1 MRGRIIK
8 ESIDLFDKKG
18 FSKTSIQ
25 DIVDTIGVTKGTFYY
40 YFKSKQELLM
50 DIHLNYIKELL
61 AEQAV
66 ILNDEYLSSKVKI
79 NKLIHLIIRNIKIH
93 GKSARVFN
101 REFKHLSEKQLKL
114 INDYRKEFRINLEQ
128 LFSEGINK
136 GEFRDDLRIDIV
148 IFGILGMVNRSY
160 QWYNPDGEVSED
172 ELVSIYME
180 LILNGITNPSIIG
193 QIDESTKEKHQIK

>member
-50 DIHLNYIKELL
+50 DIHLNYIIELL
-61 AEQAV
+61 KEQEV
-66 ILNDEYLSSKVKI
+66 ILKDEYISCKDKMQ
-79 NKLIHLIIRNIKIH
+79 KLIYLIIKNIKVH
-93 GKSARVFN
+93 GKSARVFT
-101 REFKHLSEKQLKL
+101 REVRHLDEEQLIL
-114 INDYRKEFRINLEQ
+114 VNSYRREFRINLQKLIE
-128 LFSEGINK
+128 EGIEK
-136 GEFRDDLRIDIV
+136 GEFRDQKRSDIV

-160 QWYNPDGEVSED
+160 NWYNPDGEVSEE
-172 ELVSIYME
+172 ELVSIYMD
-180 LILNGITNPSIIG
+180 LILNGIKTETN
-193 QIDESTKEKHQIK
+193 ST

>member
-50 DIHLNYIKELL
+50 DIHINYIKELL

-66 ILNDEYLSSKVKI
+66 ILDDPYLSTRVKI
-79 NKLIHLIIRNIKIH
+79 NKLIYLIIKNIKIH

-101 REFKHLSEKQLKL
+101 REIKHLNEKQLKL
-114 INDYRKEFRINLEQ
+114 INTHRKEFRINLEK
-128 LFSEGINK
+128 LFNEGIKK
-136 GEFRDDLRIDIV
+136 GEFRADLRSDIV

-160 QWYNPDGEVSED
+160 QWYNPDGDVSED

-180 LILNGITNPSIIG
+180 LILNGITSQPIIG
-193 QIDESTKEKHQIK
+193 QSETTKEKHQIK

>member
-40 YFKSKQELLM
+40 YFKSKQELLR

-61 AEQAV
+61 KEQEV
-66 ILNDEYLSSKVKI
+66 ILNDEYISCKE
-79 NKLIHLIIRNIKIH
+79 KLNRLIYLIIKNIKVH

-101 REFKHLSEKQLKL
+101 REVRHLDQEQVKSV
-114 INDYRKEFRINLEQ
+114 NVYRKEFRLNLQ
-128 LFSEGINK
+128 KLIVEGKEK
-136 GEFRDDLRIDIV
+136 GEFRENLKNDIV

-160 QWYNPDGEVSED
+160 NWYNPEGEVSEE
-172 ELVSIYME
+172 ELVNIYMD
-180 LILNGITNPSIIG
+180 LILNGIKLDANRT
-193 QIDESTKEKHQIK
+193 

>member
-61 AEQAV
+61 SEQEV
-66 ILNDEYLSSKVKI
+66 ILNDEYLSSKVKM
-79 NKLIHLIIRNIKIH
+79 NKLIYLIIKNIKVH

-101 REFKHLSEKQLKL
+101 REFRHLDDKQLRL
-114 INDYRKEFRINLEQ
+114 INDYRKEFRINLQ
-128 LFSEGINK
+128 RLLGEGIEK
-136 GEFRDDLRIDIV
+136 GEFRNDLRSDIV

-160 QWYNPDGEVSED
+160 NWYDPDGEVSEE
-172 ELVSIYME
+172 ELVSTYMDI
-180 LILNGITNPSIIG
+180 ILNGIKKDTNN
-193 QIDESTKEKHQIK
+193 T

>member
-50 DIHLNYIKELL
+50 DIHQNYIKELL
-61 AEQAV
+61 KEQEV
-66 ILNDEYLSSKVKI
+66 ILNDEYISCKEKM
-79 NKLIHLIIRNIKIH
+79 NRLIHLIIKNIKVH

-101 REFKHLSEKQLKL
+101 REVRHLDETQVLLVNK
-114 INDYRKEFRINLEQ
+114 YRKDFRFNLEK
-128 LFSEGINK
+128 LMEEGIER
-136 GEFRDDLRIDIV
+136 GEFRNHLRSDIV

-160 QWYNPDGEVSED
+160 NWYNPDGKVSEE
-172 ELVSIYME
+172 ELVSIYMD
-180 LILNGITNPSIIG
+180 LILNGIKADTNS
-193 QIDESTKEKHQIK
+193 Q

>member
-61 AEQAV
+61 NEQEI
-66 ILNDEYLSSKVKI
+66 ILNDEYISCKEKMQ
-79 NKLIHLIIRNIKIH
+79 KLIYLIIKNIKVH
-93 GKSARVFN
+93 GKSARVFS
-101 REFKHLSEKQLKL
+101 REVRHLDEKQLKL
-114 INDYRKEFRINLEQ
+114 VNRYRKEFRINLQ
-128 LFSEGINK
+128 RLIAEGIEK
-136 GEFRDDLRIDIV
+136 GEFREDIKSEIV

-160 QWYNPDGEVSED
+160 DWYNPEGVVSEE
-172 ELVSIYME
+172 ELVSIYMDF
-180 LILNGITNPSIIG
+180 ILNGIKKVTNSA
-193 QIDESTKEKHQIK
+193 

>member
-40 YFKSKQELLM
+40 YFKSKQELLR

-61 AEQAV
+61 KEQEI
-66 ILNDEYLSSKVKI
+66 ILRDEYISFEEKMQ
-79 NKLIHLIIRNIKIH
+79 KLIYLIIKNIRVH

-101 REFKHLSEKQLKL
+101 REVRHLDEEQVKSV
-114 INDYRKEFRINLEQ
+114 NVYRKEFRFNLQKLIE
-128 LFSEGINK
+128 EGIEK
-136 GEFRDDLRIDIV
+136 GEFREHLRSDIV

-160 QWYNPDGEVSED
+160 NWYKPDGEVTEE
-172 ELVSIYME
+172 ELVSIYMD
-180 LILNGITNPSIIG
+180 LILNGIKSEPNS
-193 QIDESTKEKHQIK
+193 K

>member
-61 AEQAV
+61 KEQV
-66 ILNDEYLSSKVKI
+66 DILKDEYISCQEKMK
-79 NKLIHLIIRNIKIH
+79 KLIYLIIQNIKVH
-93 GKSARVFN
+93 GKSARVFT
-101 REFKHLSEKQLKL
+101 REVRHLDEEQLIL
-114 INDYRKEFRINLEQ
+114 VNSYRREFRINLQKLIE
-128 LFSEGINK
+128 EGIEK
-136 GEFRDDLRIDIV
+136 GEFRDQKRSDIV

-160 QWYNPDGEVSED
+160 NWYNPDGEVSEE
-172 ELVSIYME
+172 ELVNIYMD
-180 LILNGITNPSIIG
+180 LILNGIKMDTS
-193 QIDESTKEKHQIK
+193 ST

>member
-1 MRGRIIK
+1 MRDRILK

-25 DIVDTIGVTKGTFYY
+25 DIVDSIGVTKGTFYY

-50 DIHLNYIKELL
+50 DIHLIYIKDLL
-61 AEQAV
+61 KEQEI
-66 ILNDEYLSSKVKI
+66 ILKDEYISCKDKM
-79 NKLIHLIIRNIKIH
+79 NKLIYLIIKDIREH

-101 REFKHLSEKQLKL
+101 REVRHLDEQQLKL
-114 INDYRKEFRINLEQ
+114 VNSYRKEFRFKLQKLIE
-128 LFSEGINK
+128 EGIAK
-136 GEFRDDLRIDIV
+136 GEFRDDLRHDIV

-160 QWYNPDGEVSED
+160 NWYNPDGEVSEE

-180 LILNGITNPSIIG
+180 LILNGIKNKL
-193 QIDESTKEKHQIK
+193 D